1 MIDMRVPRAAL
12 TVRSRR
18 SQYGGTGPEGT
29 VPSAAPGDGGAGF
42 HPAGAAASEER
53 A

>member
-1 MIDMRVPRAAL
+1 MIGMRAPRAPL
-12 TVRSRR
+12 TVRGRR

-29 VPSAAPGDGGAGF
+29 VPSAASGGGGAGLP
-42 HPAGAAASEER
+42 PAGAAAGEDR